1 MCFVTCDRK
10 GLTVDSSKLKIR
22 KNFNPMVFLCFRLL
36 TVGLWIWLMYLCHI
50 IDLGLIGYAEA
61 CALQKRV
68 VAARKASGIEDALLL
83 CEHPPVITLGR
94 SGKRENLLA
103 SEHVLRQKGVGFH
116 ATDRGGDVTYHG
128 PGQIVGY
135 PILNLGA
142 IRRDV
147 VWYVRTLEEAMIR
160 ATAEFGIA
168 AEREP
173 GKTGVWVKVLKE
185 DEERSLPTRSEPSVG
200 SSAVADELGMTTL
213 AGSSEKLAAIGVH
226 ISRWVTSHGFAYNV
240 STDLRNFDL
249 IVPCGI
255 ADRKA
260 TSLEKL
266 LGRKVEEKE
275 VAPRIA
281 KHLGELLGLEMKE
294 TSRKEFVEKLAGA
307 EQAVM
312 ASA

>member
-1 MCFVTCDRK
+1 MLRHYK
-10 GLTVDSSKLKIR
+10 GIR
-22 KNFNPMVFLCFRLL
+22 PVFNKCL
-36 TVGLWIWLMYLCHI
+36 I
-50 IDLGLIGYAEA
+50 IDLGLLGYAEA
-61 CALQKRV
+61 YALQKRV
-68 VAARKASGIEDALLL
+68 VAARKADAIEDALLL

-103 SEHVLRQKGVGFH
+103 SEHVLRQKGVEFH
-116 ATDRGGDVTYHG
+116 ATDRGGDITYHG
-128 PGQIVGY
+128 PGQLVGY

-147 VWYVRTLEEAMIR
+147 VWYVRMLEEAMIR

-168 AEREP
+168 AERVA
-173 GKTGVWVKVLKE
+173 GKTGIWV
-185 DEERSLPTRSEPSVG
+185 R
-200 SSAVADELGMTTL
+200 
-213 AGSSEKLAAIGVH
+213 AGNTEEKLAAIGVH

-240 STDLRNFDL
+240 STDLRNFEL

-266 LGRKVEEKE
+266 LGRNVEEKE
-275 VAPRIA
+275 VAPRIT
-281 KHLGELLGLEMKE
+281 KHLGELLGLEMREASK
-294 TSRKEFVEKLAGA
+294 EKLLEKLEDA